1 MKKLHK
7 TTVLKKRR
15 IAYKLSQGDLAAK
28 VGVAVSSIGGYER
41 GENPISSETANH
53 IARSLE
59 STTESLFKPHPKLKG
74 KYIAK

>member
-15 IAYKLSQGDLAAK
+15 IDHKLSQGDLAAK
-28 VGVAVSSIGGYER
+28 VGVAISSIGGYER
-41 GENPISSETANH
+41 GENPLTIETAKY
-53 IARSLE
+53 IAQALE
-59 STTESLFKPHPKLKG
+59 TTPESLFKPHPKLKG